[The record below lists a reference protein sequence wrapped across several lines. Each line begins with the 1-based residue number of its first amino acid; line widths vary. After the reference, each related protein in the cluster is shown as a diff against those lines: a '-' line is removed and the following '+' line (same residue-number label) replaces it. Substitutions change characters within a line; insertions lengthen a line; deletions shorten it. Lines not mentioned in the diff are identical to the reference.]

1 MGIQWA
7 NCKRNGAWAMMMKVF
22 PHGTGYG
29 DKPTKYL
36 VRGDYP
42 GKSEAKRS

>member
-1 MGIQWA
+1 
-7 NCKRNGAWAMMMKVF
+7 MMMKVF

-42 GKSEAKRS
+42 GRDTAPPHILRGDIALTSSLD